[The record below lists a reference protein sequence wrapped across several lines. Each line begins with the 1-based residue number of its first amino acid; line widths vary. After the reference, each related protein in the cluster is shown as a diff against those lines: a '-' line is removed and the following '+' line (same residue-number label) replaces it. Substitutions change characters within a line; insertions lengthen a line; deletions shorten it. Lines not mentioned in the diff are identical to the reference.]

1 MSIPP
6 PPGPQQPYQAP
17 DPYGPPSGQPYGQQ
31 PYGQPPYGPPYQT
44 WGQGYSPYTRPSPV
58 NGLAIASLVLGLLC
72 CIPAAGLVLGVIALV
87 QIRKKGQSGKGMA
100 IAGSILSSV
109 GLALWIL
116 ALATGGLSEMWEGFK
131 EGAKEGTDF
140 SVVKGQCF
148 NTVGGSLEGL
158 TYDVDE
164 VPCAGEHDGEVFGEF
179 RLTGSAFPGDGG
191 VSVAADEKCYP
202 LQDAYAMD
210 SWALP
215 EDVDVYYF
223 GPTRT
228 SWRLGDREV
237 TCIFGNTDET
247 AGLTGS
253 LRADE
258 TTLDADQ
265 VALLKALNT
274 VDATLYEEPED
285 YPEDDLPGY
294 QVWSEDLRDVLGD
307 QIEALNAHSWP
318 ADTEK
323 SVSALVKDMEGAQKE
338 WAKAAVA
345 DDPDAF
351 YTHYDKGYA
360 YVDGPTTVTAREAL
374 GLASDPPSYD
384 EDYDSG
390 DSGSDGSELDV

>member
-1 MSIPP
+1 MVLHVFPP
-6 PPGPQQPYQAP
+6 VAGRFPLPG
-17 DPYGPPSGQPYGQQ
+17 G
-31 PYGQPPYGPPYQT
+31 
-44 WGQGYSPYTRPSPV
+44 R
-58 NGLAIASLVLGLLC
+58 GLLYRNTERPN
-72 CIPAAGLVLGVIALV
+72 PARSGTHHATTGPTRESSRAPHAHSFVVRIAKTLYP
-87 QIRKKGQSGKGMA
+87 G
-100 IAGSILSSV
+100 SSV
-109 GLALWIL
+109 
-116 ALATGGLSEMWEGFK
+116 
-131 EGAKEGTDF
+131 

-148 NTVGGSLEGL
+148 NTVSGSLEGL

-164 VPCAGEHDGEVFGEF
+164 VPCAGEHEGEVFGEF
-179 RLTGSAFPGDGG
+179 RMSGDTFPGDGG
-191 VSVAADEKCYP
+191 VSVAADERCYP

-215 EDVDVYYF
+215 EGVDVYYF
-223 GPTRT
+223 GPTGS

-247 AGLTGS
+247 ATLTGS

-258 TTLDADQ
+258 TTLDSDQ
-265 VALLKALNT
+265 LAFLRALNAVDT
-274 VDATLYEEPED
+274 VLYEEPED

-294 QVWSEDLRDVLGD
+294 QDWSQDVHDTLGD
-307 QIEALNAHSWP
+307 QIEALRFRSWSSG
-318 ADTEK
+318 ADK
-323 SVSALVKDMEGAQKE
+323 PVAALVKDMEEAQKE

-384 EDYDSG
+384 EDYEDG
-390 DSGSDGSELDV
+390 DSGSDSGELEV